1 MSCDTSAHDQSVF
14 DQLPEPDVVRER
26 LGRLLRETR
35 LLRRL
40 LPLAVEAAEERRH
53 REVTAGEDQE

>member
-1 MSCDTSAHDQSVF
+1 MSYDTSAHDQSVF

-53 REVTAGEDQE
+53 QRLATKEQE